1 MTDDELLVDSYKKIL
16 EQIKENSE
24 YLSKDSYEYTRELTD
39 ECADLTAILEDI
51 LPEISGLESLN
62 SLDEEDYAF
71 MYEMLNSYAENFIVD
86 GRSPE
91 TLERDEKIYG
101 QLMDILSV
109 MEKNYVPQDYDY
121 NESDD
126 EENEE

>member
-91 TLERDEKIYG
+91 TLVHDEKIYG

-121 NESDD
+121 DESDD

>member
-51 LPEISGLESLN
+51 LSEISGLESLN

-121 NESDD
+121 DESDD